1 VAFKKWLSKIIGP
14 VLYQQLDQ
22 AQPSHEIG
30 SYDAEGELMRELMKE
45 FEEKKR
51 VFDKESRDVNMELPL
66 VKPFDNLTIPDH
78 ILEGQI
84 TIP

>member
-1 VAFKKWLSKIIGP
+1 
-14 VLYQQLDQ
+14 
-22 AQPSHEIG
+22 
-30 SYDAEGELMRELMKE
+30 MRELMKE

-51 VFDKESRDVNMELPL
+51 VFDKGSRDVNMELPL

-84 TIP
+84 TIPQYGARILTFIIIIIIILLLLLLNADP